1 MRKALLGLGAFLL
14 AGFAAVTLW
23 RRADPEVDQ
32 SGSPASAERE
42 RIRRFWVLHNEANA
56 LRAQGEYEKAIPL
69 YRECLKLD
77 PRHEDSLYNLG
88 TSHKE
93 LGDYAEAVAAFE
105 RLIEVNPH
113 SNRGHAELGN
123 TLSTPA
129 PGAVV
134 DFDRA
139 RAAFERSVEINR
151 EQAGPFL
158 QLGRL
163 ELNRGDLPA
172 AREQFRVAAGFQSP
186 EGHFL
191 LGYTLFLEKKYA
203 EAARSFR
210 KVLDTYAH
218 ELVIAK
224 RGVMSEGDILPA
236 PGKPMTALE
245 KSATKSLL
253 FLYWCSRRL
262 GSYPPDTPKAYRIHP
277 PAGARALEAS
287 AAATG
292 PREVCPERETLRR
305 SGSIPDGTITA
316 CVSGDI
322 DRDGRSDVL
331 VVRWWRGVVL
341 YLGRDDG
348 RYADATAAAGL
359 SATRGPNQGA
369 IAFDFDKDGW
379 LDILVTAQAPYEESV
394 RSLLQPGYR
403 AAKFT
408 PRLFRN
414 IGGAKFEEVTAQAGL
429 TRCYGTMQ
437 ALAADFDA
445 DGWTDVLLVN
455 GGRAEPRLEPSVI
468 LRNVNGSRFE
478 EWAYVPGFD
487 NPGNYASAA
496 LAIEGG
502 RTRIALARSSEGVRL
517 ASFKR
522 PD

>member
-1 MRKALLGLGAFLL
+1 MRKTLLGLGAFLL

-23 RRADPEVDQ
+23 RRAGPEVDQ
-32 SGSPASAERE
+32 AGSAASPERE
-42 RIRRFWVLHNEANA
+42 RIRRFWALHNEANA
-56 LRAQGEYEKAIPL
+56 LRSKGDYGKAIPL
-69 YRECLKLD
+69 YLECLKLD

-93 LGDYAEAVAAFE
+93 LGDYAAAVAAFE

-139 RAAFERSVEINR
+139 RTAFGRSVEINR

-163 ELNRGDLPA
+163 ELSRGNPTA

-186 EGHFL
+186 EGNFL
-191 LGYTLFLEKKYA
+191 LGYTLFLERKHA

-218 ELVIAK
+218 EMAIAK

-253 FLYWCSRRL
+253 FLYWCSRRM
-262 GSYPPDTPKAYRIHP
+262 GGYPPDTPAAYRIQP
-277 PAGARALEAS
+277 PAGARSLQAS
-287 AAATG
+287 AGATG
-292 PREVCPERETLRR
+292 PREACPERATLRR
-305 SGSIPDGTITA
+305 AGALPDGTITA
-316 CVSGDI
+316 CVSSDV
-322 DRDGRSDVL
+322 DRDGRADVL
-331 VVRWWRGVVL
+331 VVRWWRGLVL
-341 YLGRDDG
+341 LLGRDDG
-348 RYADATAAAGL
+348 RYAEATAAAGL
-359 SATRGPNQGA
+359 SLTRGPNHGA
-369 IAFDFDKDGW
+369 IVLDYDKDGW

-394 RSLLQPGYR
+394 RSLLQPDYR
-403 AAKFT
+403 AAKYT
-408 PRLFRN
+408 PRLFRST
-414 IGGAKFEEVTAQAGL
+414 GGAKFEEVTAQAGL
-429 TRCYGTMQ
+429 TRCYGTME
-437 ALAADFDA
+437 AHAADFDA

-468 LRNVNGSRFE
+468 LRNVNGGRFE

-487 NPGNYASAA
+487 YPGNYASAA

-502 RTRIALARSSEGVRL
+502 RTRIALARVAPAAQL
-517 ASFKR
+517 Q
-522 PD
+522 